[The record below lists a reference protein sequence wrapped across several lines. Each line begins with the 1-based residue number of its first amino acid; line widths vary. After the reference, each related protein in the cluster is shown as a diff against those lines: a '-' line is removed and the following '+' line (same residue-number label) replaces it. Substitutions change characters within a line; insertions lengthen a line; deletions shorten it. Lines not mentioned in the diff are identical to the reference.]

1 MLKILIKRFIMNKRQ
16 IIASL
21 NNIANSLDNK
31 GLYREANTITNIM
44 KRLAQED
51 SPNPNGTSEDLDREL
66 QTLQNILYGIVEIQS
81 PTQNTLPHMVKHV
94 LSDLNKRLDGYIRDF
109 ARRVSDDLKPYFLEE
124 AQKLKELAMHR
135 SILVQSLPIEGKFS
149 RLVVPYREDMSVME
163 LIKEYLKYIFN
174 KAQYTSLDPK
184 EFQDLFSEQVE
195 EFANILIG
203 NLPENTSDEQKRV
216 VKDEIEVLRL
226 KYIKRL

>member
-1 MLKILIKRFIMNKRQ
+1 MNKRQ

-21 NNIANSLDNK
+21 NNIANTLDNS
-31 GLYREANTITNIM
+31 GLYKEANSITNIM

-51 SPNPNGTSEDLDREL
+51 SPNPNGTSEDLNREL
-66 QTLQNILYGIVEIQS
+66 QILQNVLYGIVENQS
-81 PTQNTLPHMVKHV
+81 PTQDTLPHMVKHV
-94 LSDLNKRLDGYIRDF
+94 LSDLNKRLDLLISDF
-109 ARRVSDDLKPYFLEE
+109 ANRVSDDLKPYFLEE

-149 RLVVPYREDMSVME
+149 RLVVPYREDMSVRE

-184 EFQDLFSEQVE
+184 ELQDLSSEQVE
-195 EFANILIG
+195 EFANRLIG

-226 KYIKRL
+226 KYIKRLSN

>member
-1 MLKILIKRFIMNKRQ
+1 MNKRQ

-21 NNIANSLDNK
+21 NNIANELDFS
-31 GLYREANTITNIM
+31 GLYKEASSLTNVM
-44 KRLAQED
+44 KRLAQEE
-51 SPNPNGTSEDLDREL
+51 SPNPNGTSEDLYREL
-66 QTLQNILYGIVEIQS
+66 EILQNVLYGIVENQS
-81 PTQNTLPHMVKHV
+81 PTQDTPHIVKHV
-94 LSDLNKRLDGYIRDF
+94 PSDLNKTLDLYISDS

-163 LIKEYLKYIFN
+163 LIKEYFKYIFN

-216 VKDEIEVLRL
+216 VKDEIEALKL
-226 KYIKRL
+226 KYIKRLSN

>member
-1 MLKILIKRFIMNKRQ
+1 MNKRQ

-21 NNIANSLDNK
+21 NNIANTLDNS
-31 GLYREANTITNIM
+31 GLYKEANSITNIM

-66 QTLQNILYGIVEIQS
+66 QTLQNILYDIVEIQS

-94 LSDLNKRLDGYIRDF
+94 LSDLNKRLDLLISDF
-109 ARRVSDDLKPYFLEE
+109 ANRVSDDLKPYFLEE

-149 RLVVPYREDMSVME
+149 RLVVPYREDMSVRE

-184 EFQDLFSEQVE
+184 ELQDLSSEQVE
-195 EFANILIG
+195 EFANRLIG

-226 KYIKRL
+226 KYIKRLSN